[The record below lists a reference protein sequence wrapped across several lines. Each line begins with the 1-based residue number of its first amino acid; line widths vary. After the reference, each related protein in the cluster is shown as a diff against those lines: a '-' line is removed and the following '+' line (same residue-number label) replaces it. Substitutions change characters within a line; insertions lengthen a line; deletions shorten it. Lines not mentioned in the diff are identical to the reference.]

1 MIARLSRAFGCV
13 GTPASLLMIGQRF
26 VAGFVLVVDGTFNT
40 NSLRLPLLIAVGITN
55 SGKTFP
61 VAFSYCPSG
70 SKESYDFFFQSLK
83 EEAFAGDI

>member
-1 MIARLSRAFGCV
+1 MNKQQIVLA
-13 GTPASLLMIGQRF
+13 QRF
-26 VAGFVLVVDGTFNT
+26 VAGFVLAVGGTFNT

-70 SKESYDFFFQSLK
+70 SKESYDFFFQFLK
-83 EEAFAGDI
+83 EEAFASDIQSLKVVVDD